1 MNPARKNN
9 AGPSVL
15 DQALTYDVIPPDVAQ
30 HPTIAGDV
38 ARDKPG
44 ARPLW
49 RPHRRGRVGISLTI
63 AQRVKRAAKTTT
75 TYGAVMTFP
84 AEFLEV
90 YRYVA
95 RGEQTRLEGQID
107 EKLLKETHI
116 VYMRVFEGDPIYI
129 G

>member
-1 MNPARKNN
+1 
-9 AGPSVL
+9 
-15 DQALTYDVIPPDVAQ
+15 
-30 HPTIAGDV
+30 
-38 ARDKPG
+38 
-44 ARPLW
+44 
-49 RPHRRGRVGISLTI
+49 
-63 AQRVKRAAKTTT
+63 
-75 TYGAVMTFP
+75 MTFP

-116 VYMRVFEGDPIYI
+116 VYLRVFEGDPIYI